1 MRKMSVRRLVATLM
15 AAMVALFLCGFAQ
28 AEGASGAVSE
38 ATATTP
44 AVDGAAAASIPEDAE
59 LEAEY
64 AAENG
69 YQFLTTD
76 PEGVYPEIINFKARL
91 RELGFYTAGV
101 DDGTLQTSVLD
112 PLTMAAVNEVCRL
125 NPQFSYHP
133 SGVSRLMYWNVMNMY
148 GYGDDLK
155 TPLSG
160 DYRALEQGAEGEAV
174 TAVQN
179 RLTELGY
186 DSAAGYTF
194 TPGVYDEGLQ
204 AAVEAFAR
212 VNNMTMDAQTGIS
225 AALQK
230 RLFAEDAAPYAPG
243 EGGETLSTAQRI
255 LDYFASPSSLM
266 GLSLPNGV
274 LWGVGFI
281 LVCVIVVL
289 LVRLLSPGSVSAG
302 KASPGSAVTPGSAP
316 GRLARGEMVFTVDY
330 NGKTCVYR
338 EQINNYVRIGRAT
351 DKFPLDLS
359 DKGISRKHCEIY
371 MKAGKLMLR
380 DFSSN
385 GTFVNGELCHH
396 AERALY
402 SGDMLKVGDHRITV
416 QFSK

>member
-38 ATATTP
+38 ATATAP
-44 AVDGAAAASIPEDAE
+44 AVVGAAAASIPEDAE

-133 SGVSRLMYWNVMNMY
+133 SGVSRLMYWSVMNMY

-289 LVRLLSPGSVSAG
+289 LVRLLSPGSASAG

>member
-1 MRKMSVRRLVATLM
+1 
-15 AAMVALFLCGFAQ
+15 
-28 AEGASGAVSE
+28 
-38 ATATTP
+38 
-44 AVDGAAAASIPEDAE
+44 
-59 LEAEY
+59 
-64 AAENG
+64 
-69 YQFLTTD
+69 
-76 PEGVYPEIINFKARL
+76 
-91 RELGFYTAGV
+91 
-101 DDGTLQTSVLD
+101 
-112 PLTMAAVNEVCRL
+112 
-125 NPQFSYHP
+125 
-133 SGVSRLMYWNVMNMY
+133 
-148 GYGDDLK
+148 
-155 TPLSG
+155 
-160 DYRALEQGAEGEAV
+160 
-174 TAVQN
+174 
-179 RLTELGY
+179 
-186 DSAAGYTF
+186 
-194 TPGVYDEGLQ
+194 
-204 AAVEAFAR
+204 
-212 VNNMTMDAQTGIS
+212 MTMDAQSGIS

-289 LVRLLSPGSVSAG
+289 LVRLLSPGSASAG

-338 EQINNYVRIGRAT
+338 EQINNYLRI
-351 DKFPLDLS
+351 
-359 DKGISRKHCEIY
+359 GISRKHCEIY